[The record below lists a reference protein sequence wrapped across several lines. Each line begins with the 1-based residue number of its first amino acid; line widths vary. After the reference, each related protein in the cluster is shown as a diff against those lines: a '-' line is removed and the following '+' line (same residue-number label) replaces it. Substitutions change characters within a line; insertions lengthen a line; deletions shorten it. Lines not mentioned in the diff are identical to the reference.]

1 MLIWFYNLQDP
12 SVQKAVAGTQP
23 ANLDDYNPFDKNNPS
38 VSGGSS
44 APPQSS
50 VAPPPTYESTRPPQI
65 SAEDFEVCINMT
77 V

>member
-1 MLIWFYNLQDP
+1 M
-12 SVQKAVAGTQP
+12 AGTQP

-65 SAEDFEVCINMT
+65 SAEDFEV
-77 V
+77 